1 MRKHIGKC
9 ADAHAGQRPK
19 RAMTYR
25 GRKLISLLMAAA
37 VTAAGVSGCAG
48 SADTGATASS
58 QQTEAA
64 TTQETTEA
72 AETAEPGGQESKAE
86 ESQSGSG
93 ESAGGQAKAG
103 TYEATQKGF
112 GGDVTVTV
120 TVDDSG
126 NVTAVEVTADSET
139 PDLGG
144 KAAPKIAQD
153 ILDTQSL
160 AVDTVSGAT
169 ITSEAVLA
177 AAEDALS
184 QAGIDVEAWKNKVV
198 EKAQGEAEEVTVDIV
213 VVGAGG
219 SGTGA
224 ALAAAETGAKVMVVE
239 KLGSVGGN
247 SKLASGFF
255 AINSKWQQEENL
267 NLDVDVAVN
276 RLLVFNNY
284 LSNGP
289 LTRAIVEKAADTVE
303 WLDNYG
309 MKFYLQQE
317 TTQFAHE
324 NDPYEYKCYHK
335 YEDSGAGFEALYEK
349 LDDMGAEV
357 RLNTT
362 FNELIQESDGTVT
375 GIKAAKEDGG
385 VLTVHAKATVLC
397 TGGFGGD
404 GERTATKVKNGYMA
418 SIGMP
423 NMGEGYDALVGA
435 GAIDLDGTPLLHACQ
450 LAEAETTTV
459 STSETLAGFSNSS
472 LTQLLMSPLLWVD
485 ASGSRFTNEDVVYDT
500 AFWANAAVSAGG
512 RYYFIVDE
520 KTLQSYTDGDTL
532 RISKSGPGAC
542 MDPADFVDLADQAVE
557 AGTAWKGSTA
567 AELAEA
573 TGMSAQELEDT
584 IARYN
589 SMVKAGKDTDYDKA
603 AASLKFPVEEG
614 DLYAFDCRAVYLGTV
629 GGVKVDEHLQVID
642 GDYNPIPGL
651 YAAGTNAGG
660 YYNGLGYPPYEG
672 LACGFAWT
680 SGRIAGESAAEYV
693 TR

>member
-1 MRKHIGKC
+1 MRKH
-9 ADAHAGQRPK
+9 
-19 RAMTYR
+19 
-25 GRKLISLLMAAA
+25 GRKLLSMLMAASVA
-37 VTAAGVSGCAG
+37 GAALAGCSG
-48 SADTGATASS
+48 STGAGATTAQGESGTAQTEETTASQGEAGTS
-58 QQTEAA
+58 QSGETEAA
-64 TTQETTEA
+64 S
-72 AETAEPGGQESKAE
+72 GQ
-86 ESQSGSG
+86 
-93 ESAGGQAKAG
+93 AGDAKAG
-103 TYEATQKGF
+103 TYEAAEKGF
-112 GGDVTVTV
+112 GGDVTVTL
-120 TVDDSG
+120 TVDESG
-126 NVTAVEVTADSET
+126 KVTAVDVTADGET

-144 KAAPKIAQD
+144 KAAPKMAQA
-153 ILDTQSL
+153 ILDSQSL

-169 ITSEAVLA
+169 ITSQAVLTA
-177 AAEDALS
+177 TEAALS
-184 QAGIDVEAWKNKVV
+184 QAGIDVAAWKNRAV

-255 AINSKWQQEENL
+255 AINSRWQQEEK
-267 NLDVDVAVN
+267 LDMDIDVAVN

-303 WLDNYG
+303 WLDGYG

-335 YEDSGAGFEALYEK
+335 YEDSGAGFEALYKK
-349 LDDMGAEV
+349 LDEMGTEV

-375 GIKAAKEDGG
+375 GIVATKEDGG
-385 VLTVHAKATVLC
+385 RLTVHAKATILC

-404 GERTATKVKNGYMA
+404 SDRAQARVKNNYMA

-423 NMGEGYDALVGA
+423 NMGEGYDALLAA

-450 LAEAETTTV
+450 LAESETTTV
-459 STSETLAGFSNSS
+459 STSDTLAGFSNSS

-520 KTLQSYTDGDTL
+520 KTLKSYTDGDTL

-542 MDPADFVDLADQAVE
+542 MDPADFVELAEGAVK
-557 AGTAWKGSTA
+557 AGTAWKAATA

-573 TGMSAQELEDT
+573 TGMDPQELEET

-589 SMVKAGKDTDYDKA
+589 SMVAAGKDTDYDKA
-603 AASLKFPVEEG
+603 PASLKFGVEEG

-642 GDYNPIPGL
+642 GDYDPIPGL

-680 SGRIAGESAAEYV
+680 SGRIAGESAAGYIAQ
-693 TR
+693 

>member
-1 MRKHIGKC
+1 MRKHGK
-9 ADAHAGQRPK
+9 K
-19 RAMTYR
+19 W
-25 GRKLISLLMAAA
+25 ISLLMAAS
-37 VTAAGVSGCAG
+37 VAGTVLSGCSG
-48 SADTGATASS
+48 SADTGATTAAGQEGTTADQAEETTKEQAEAPSG
-58 QQTEAA
+58 EAA
-64 TTQETTEA
+64 D
-72 AETAEPGGQESKAE
+72 
-86 ESQSGSG
+86 SQI
-93 ESAGGQAKAG
+93 KAG
-103 TYEATQKGF
+103 TYQAVEKGF
-112 GGDVTVTV
+112 GGEVAVTV
-120 TVDDSG
+120 TVDESG
-126 NVTAVEVTADSET
+126 KVTALEVTADAET

-144 KAAPKIAQD
+144 KAAPKMAQT
-153 ILDTQSL
+153 ILETQSL
-160 AVDTVSGAT
+160 AVDAVSGAT
-169 ITSEAVLA
+169 ITSEAVLTA
-177 AAEDALS
+177 VESALS
-184 QAGIDVEAWKNKVV
+184 QAGVDVEAWKSRTV
-198 EKAQGEAEEVTVDIV
+198 EKAQGEAEEITVDVV

-303 WLDNYG
+303 WLDGYG

-349 LDDMGAEV
+349 LDEMGAEV

-375 GIKAAKEDGG
+375 GIVATKEDGG
-385 VLTVHAKATVLC
+385 TLTVHARATILC

-404 GERTATKVKNGYMA
+404 SDRAQAKVKNSYMA

-423 NMGEGYDALVGA
+423 NMGEGYDALLSA

-450 LAEAETTTV
+450 LAESETTTV
-459 STSETLAGFSNSS
+459 STSETLAGFSTSS

-512 RYYFIVDE
+512 RYYIIADE
-520 KTLQSYTDGDTL
+520 RTLRSYTDGDTL
-532 RISKSGPGAC
+532 RISRSGPGAC
-542 MDPADFVDLADQAVE
+542 MDPADFVELAEGAVK
-557 AGTAWKGSTA
+557 AGTAWKGATA

-573 TGMSAQELEDT
+573 TGMDAGELEET

-589 SMVKAGKDTDYDKA
+589 SMVAAGKDTDYDKA
-603 AASLKFPVEEG
+603 SASLKFAVEEG
-614 DLYAFDCRAVYLGTV
+614 ALYAFDCRAVYLGTV
-629 GGVKVDEHLQVID
+629 GGVKVDEHLRVID
-642 GDYNPIPGL
+642 GDYDPIPGL

-680 SGRIAGESAAEYV
+680 SGRIAGESAAGYAAE
-693 TR
+693 

>member
-1 MRKHIGKC
+1 MRKH
-9 ADAHAGQRPK
+9 D
-19 RAMTYR
+19 
-25 GRKLISLLMAAA
+25 RKLLGMLMAASMA
-37 VTAAGVSGCAG
+37 ASSLAGCSGSSTTGATTAAGETTAAPAGEGEETSADGGKEGTAQAG
-48 SADTGATASS
+48 S
-58 QQTEAA
+58 
-64 TTQETTEA
+64 
-72 AETAEPGGQESKAE
+72 
-86 ESQSGSG
+86 
-93 ESAGGQAKAG
+93 
-103 TYEATQKGF
+103 YEATAKGF
-112 GGDVTVTV
+112 GGDVTVKV
-120 TVDDSG
+120 TVGEDG
-126 NVTAVEVTADSET
+126 NVTAVEVKADSET

-144 KAAPKIAQD
+144 KAAPKIAED
-153 ILDTQSL
+153 ILKNQSL

-169 ITSEAVLA
+169 VTSEAVLA

-184 QAGIDVEAWKNKVV
+184 QAGIDVESWKNKAV
-198 EKAQGEAEEVTVDIV
+198 EKAQGEAEEVTVDVV

-224 ALAAAETGAKVMVVE
+224 ALAASEAGAKVLIVE
-239 KLGSVGGN
+239 KLGTVGGN

-255 AINSKWQQEENL
+255 AINSKWQQEEGL
-267 NLDVDVAVN
+267 ELDVDVAVN
-276 RLLVFNNY
+276 RLLEFNNY

-289 LTRAIVEKAADTVE
+289 LTRAVVEKAADTVE

-335 YEDSGAGFEALYEK
+335 YEDSGAGFEALYQK
-349 LDDMGAEV
+349 LDEMGAEL

-362 FNELIQESDGTVT
+362 FNELIQDGDGTVT
-375 GIKAAKEDGG
+375 GIVATKEDGG
-385 VLTVHAKATVLC
+385 RLTVHAKAVIIC
-397 TGGFGGD
+397 SGGFGGD
-404 GERTATKVKNGYMA
+404 SDRTAAALNNNYMA

-423 NMGEGYDALVGA
+423 NMGEGYDALVEA

-459 STSETLAGFSNSS
+459 STSETLAGFSGSS

-485 ASGSRFTNEDVVYDT
+485 ASGSRFVNEDVVYDT
-500 AFWANAAVSAGG
+500 AFWANAAVAAGG

-542 MDPADFVDLADQAVE
+542 MDPADFKELAEQAVA
-557 AGTAWKGSTA
+557 AGTAFKGSSA
-567 AELAEA
+567 KELAEA
-573 TGMSAQELEDT
+573 AGMSAEELEDS
-584 IARYN
+584 ISRYN
-589 SMVKAGKDTDYDKA
+589 SMVKAGTDTDYNKA
-603 AASLKFPVEEG
+603 SASLKFSVEEG
-614 DLYAFDCRAVYLGTV
+614 NLYAFDCRAVYLGTI

-642 GDYNPIPGL
+642 GDYKPIPGL

-680 SGRIAGESAAEYV
+680 SGRIAGESAAAYAAK
-693 TR
+693 

>member
-1 MRKHIGKC
+1 MKKQGK
-9 ADAHAGQRPK
+9 
-19 RAMTYR
+19 
-25 GRKLISLLMAAA
+25 KLLSLFMAAA
-37 VTAAGVSGCAG
+37 MTTAALAGCSGSSDT
-48 SADTGATASS
+48 SATTAAQGGTAESTAAES
-58 QQTEAA
+58 TTAQETEPEKQGGGEAA
-64 TTQETTEA
+64 GA
-72 AETAEPGGQESKAE
+72 AKE
-86 ESQSGSG
+86 GS
-93 ESAGGQAKAG
+93 
-103 TYEATQKGF
+103 YEATEKGF
-112 GGDVTVTV
+112 GGDVTVKV
-120 TVDDSG
+120 TVGKDG
-126 NVTAVEVTADSET
+126 KVTAVDVTADSET

-153 ILDTQSL
+153 ILDHQSL

-169 ITSEAVLA
+169 ITSQAVLA
-177 AAEDALS
+177 AAEAALS
-184 QAGIDVEAWKNKVV
+184 KAGIDVESWKNKTV
-198 EKAQGEAEEVTVDIV
+198 EKAQGEAEEVTVDVV

-255 AINSKWQQEENL
+255 AINSKWQREEGL

-303 WLDNYG
+303 WLDDYG

-335 YEDSGAGFEALYEK
+335 YEDSGAGFETLYKK
-349 LDDMGAEV
+349 LEEMGTEL

-362 FNELIQESDGTVT
+362 FNELIQDSDGTVT
-375 GIKAAKEDGG
+375 GIVATKEDGG
-385 VLTVHAKATVLC
+385 TLTVHAKATILC
-397 TGGFGGD
+397 TGGYGGD
-404 GERTATKVKNGYMA
+404 AERTAAKVKNNYMA

-423 NMGEGYDALVGA
+423 NMGEGYNALVEA

-450 LAEAETTTV
+450 LAEAEVTTV
-459 STSETLAGFSNSS
+459 SSSETLAGFSNSS

-500 AFWANAAVSAGG
+500 AFWANAAVAAGG

-542 MDPADFVDLADQAVE
+542 MDPADFVELADQAVE
-557 AGTAWKGSTA
+557 AGTAFKGATA
-567 AELAEA
+567 AELAKAAGMNEEELEA
-573 TGMSAQELEDT
+573 TIS
-584 IARYN
+584 RYN
-589 SMVKAGKDTDYDKA
+589 TMVAAGKDTDYDKA
-603 AASLKFPVEEG
+603 ASSLKFSVEEG
-614 DLYAFDCRAVYLGTV
+614 SLYAFDCRAVYLGTV

-642 GDYNPIPGL
+642 GDYKPIPGL

-680 SGRIAGESAAEYV
+680 SGRIAGESAAKYIAQ
-693 TR
+693 

>member
-1 MRKHIGKC
+1 MKKQGK
-9 ADAHAGQRPK
+9 
-19 RAMTYR
+19 
-25 GRKLISLLMAAA
+25 KLLSLFMAAA
-37 VTAAGVSGCAG
+37 MTTAALAGCSGSSDT
-48 SADTGATASS
+48 SATTAAQGGTAESTAAES
-58 QQTEAA
+58 TTAQETEPEKQGGGEAA
-64 TTQETTEA
+64 GA
-72 AETAEPGGQESKAE
+72 AKE
-86 ESQSGSG
+86 
-93 ESAGGQAKAG
+93 G
-103 TYEATQKGF
+103 TYEATEKGF
-112 GGDVTVTV
+112 GGDVTVKV
-120 TVDDSG
+120 TVDKDG
-126 NVTAVEVTADSET
+126 KVTAVDVTADSET

-153 ILDTQSL
+153 ILDHQSL

-169 ITSEAVLA
+169 ITSQAVLA
-177 AAEDALS
+177 AAEAALS
-184 QAGIDVEAWKNKVV
+184 EAGIDVESWKNKTV
-198 EKAQGEAEEVTVDIV
+198 EKAQGEAEEVTVDVV

-255 AINSKWQQEENL
+255 AINSKWQREEGL

-303 WLDNYG
+303 WLDDYG

-335 YEDSGAGFEALYEK
+335 YEDSGAGFETLYKK
-349 LDDMGAEV
+349 LEEMGTEL

-362 FNELIQESDGTVT
+362 FNELIQDSDGTVT
-375 GIKAAKEDGG
+375 GIVATKEDGG
-385 VLTVHAKATVLC
+385 TLTVHAKATILC
-397 TGGFGGD
+397 TGGYGGD
-404 GERTATKVKNGYMA
+404 AERTAAKVKNNYMA

-423 NMGEGYDALVGA
+423 NMGEGYNALVEA

-450 LAEAETTTV
+450 LAEAEVTTV
-459 STSETLAGFSNSS
+459 SSSETLAGFSNSS

-500 AFWANAAVSAGG
+500 AFWANAAVAAGG

-542 MDPADFVDLADQAVE
+542 MDPADFVELADQAVE
-557 AGTAWKGSTA
+557 AGTAFKGATA
-567 AELAEA
+567 AELAKAAGMNEEELEA
-573 TGMSAQELEDT
+573 TIS
-584 IARYN
+584 RYN
-589 SMVKAGKDTDYDKA
+589 TMVAAGKDTDYDKA
-603 AASLKFPVEEG
+603 ASSLKFSVEEG
-614 DLYAFDCRAVYLGTV
+614 SLYAFDCRAVYLGTV

-642 GDYNPIPGL
+642 GDYKPIPGL

-680 SGRIAGESAAEYV
+680 SGRIAGESAAKYIAE
-693 TR
+693 

>member
-1 MRKHIGKC
+1 MRKQGKKLLSLFM
-9 ADAHAGQRPK
+9 AV
-19 RAMTYR
+19 AM
-25 GRKLISLLMAAA
+25 A
-37 VTAAGVSGCAG
+37 TAALAGCSGSSDT
-48 SADTGATASS
+48 SATTAAQGGAAESTAAESTTGQEAETEK
-58 QQTEAA
+58 QGGGEAA
-64 TTQETTEA
+64 GA
-72 AETAEPGGQESKAE
+72 AKE
-86 ESQSGSG
+86 
-93 ESAGGQAKAG
+93 G
-103 TYEATQKGF
+103 TYEATEKGF
-112 GGDVTVTV
+112 GGDVTVKV
-120 TVDDSG
+120 TVDKDG
-126 NVTAVEVTADSET
+126 KVTAVDVTADSET

-153 ILDTQSL
+153 ILDHQSL

-169 ITSEAVLA
+169 ITSQAVLA
-177 AAEDALS
+177 AAEAALS
-184 QAGIDVEAWKNKVV
+184 EAGIDVESWKNKTV
-198 EKAQGEAEEVTVDIV
+198 EKAQGEAEEVTVDVV

-255 AINSKWQQEENL
+255 AINSKWQREEGL

-303 WLDNYG
+303 WLDDYG

-335 YEDSGAGFEALYEK
+335 YEDSGAGFEALYKK
-349 LDDMGAEV
+349 LEEMGTEL

-362 FNELIQESDGTVT
+362 FNELIQDSDGTVT
-375 GIKAAKEDGG
+375 GIVATKEDGG
-385 VLTVHAKATVLC
+385 TLTVHAKATILC
-397 TGGFGGD
+397 TGGYGGD
-404 GERTATKVKNGYMA
+404 GERTAAKVKNSYMA

-423 NMGEGYDALVGA
+423 NMGEGYNALVEA

-450 LAEAETTTV
+450 LAEAEVTTV
-459 STSETLAGFSNSS
+459 SSSETLAGFSNSS

-500 AFWANAAVSAGG
+500 AFWANAAVAAGG

-542 MDPADFVDLADQAVE
+542 MDPADFVELADQAVE
-557 AGTAWKGSTA
+557 AGTAFKGATA
-567 AELAEA
+567 AELAKAAGMNEEELEA
-573 TGMSAQELEDT
+573 TIS
-584 IARYN
+584 RYN
-589 SMVKAGKDTDYDKA
+589 TMVAAGKDTDYDKA
-603 AASLKFPVEEG
+603 ASSLKFSVEEG
-614 DLYAFDCRAVYLGTV
+614 NLYAFDCRAVYLGTV

-642 GDYNPIPGL
+642 GDYKPIPGL

-680 SGRIAGESAAEYV
+680 SGRIAGESAAKYIAE
-693 TR
+693 

>member
-1 MRKHIGKC
+1 M
-9 ADAHAGQRPK
+9 
-19 RAMTYR
+19 
-25 GRKLISLLMAAA
+25 
-37 VTAAGVSGCAG
+37 
-48 SADTGATASS
+48 
-58 QQTEAA
+58 
-64 TTQETTEA
+64 
-72 AETAEPGGQESKAE
+72 
-86 ESQSGSG
+86 
-93 ESAGGQAKAG
+93 
-103 TYEATQKGF
+103 
-112 GGDVTVTV
+112 
-120 TVDDSG
+120 
-126 NVTAVEVTADSET
+126 
-139 PDLGG
+139 
-144 KAAPKIAQD
+144 
-153 ILDTQSL
+153 
-160 AVDTVSGAT
+160 
-169 ITSEAVLA
+169 
-177 AAEDALS
+177 
-184 QAGIDVEAWKNKVV
+184 EAWKNKVV

-335 YEDSGAGFEALYEK
+335 YQDSGAGFEALYEK
-349 LDDMGAEV
+349 LDSMGAQV

-375 GIKAAKEDGG
+375 GIVATKEDGG
-385 VLTVHAKATVLC
+385 TLTVHAGATILC

-404 GERTATKVKNGYMA
+404 GERAAAKVKNGYMA

-459 STSETLAGFSNSS
+459 STSETLAGFSSSS

-532 RISKSGPGAC
+532 RISKSGPGAS
-542 MDPADFVDLADQAVE
+542 MDPADFVELANQAVE

-567 AELAEA
+567 AELAQA
-573 TGMSAQELEDT
+573 TGMDAGELEDT

-589 SMVKAGKDTDYDKA
+589 SMVKSGKDTDYDKA
-603 AASLKFPVEEG
+603 AVSLKFAVEEG

-693 TR
+693 MK

>member
-1 MRKHIGKC
+1 MRK
-9 ADAHAGQRPK
+9 
-19 RAMTYR
+19 R
-25 GRKLISLLMAAA
+25 GRKLLSML
-37 VTAAGVSGCAG
+37 TAATMTAAMVSGCSG
-48 SADTGATASS
+48 
-58 QQTEAA
+58 
-64 TTQETTEA
+64 
-72 AETAEPGGQESKAE
+72 
-86 ESQSGSG
+86 GSG
-93 ESAGGQAKAG
+93 ENQTTAVQTSAAESTAAESTVQETEKGDSQESGGAKEG
-103 TYEATQKGF
+103 TYEATEKGF
-112 GGDVTVTV
+112 GGDVTVKV
-120 TVDDSG
+120 TVDKDG
-126 NVTAVEVTADSET
+126 KVTAVDVEADSET

-153 ILDTQSL
+153 ILDNQSL

-169 ITSEAVLA
+169 ITSDAVLA
-177 AAEDALS
+177 AAETALLK
-184 QAGIDVEAWKNKVV
+184 AGIDVESWKNKAV
-198 EKAQGEAEEVTVDIV
+198 EKVQGEAEEVTVDVV

-255 AINSKWQQEENL
+255 AIDSKWQKEEGL

-289 LTRAIVEKAADTVE
+289 LTRAVVEKAADTVQ
-303 WLDNYG
+303 WLDDYG

-335 YEDSGAGFEALYEK
+335 YEDSGAGFEALYKK
-349 LDDMGAEV
+349 LDEMGAEL

-362 FNELIQESDGTVT
+362 FHELIQESDGTVT
-375 GIKAAKEDGG
+375 GIVATKEDGG
-385 VLTVHAKATVLC
+385 TLTVHAGATILC
-397 TGGFGGD
+397 TGGYGGD
-404 GERTATKVKNGYMA
+404 SERAAGKVKNNYMA

-450 LAEAETTTV
+450 LAEAEVTTV
-459 STSETLAGFSNSS
+459 SSTETLAGFSNSS

-542 MDPADFVDLADQAVE
+542 MDPADFVELADGAVE
-557 AGTAWKGSTA
+557 AGTAFKGATA

-573 TGMSAQELEDT
+573 AGMNSEELEAS
-584 IARYN
+584 ISRYN
-589 SMVKAGKDTDYDKA
+589 SMVAEGKDRDYHKS
-603 AASLKFPVEEG
+603 AASLKFTVEEG
-614 DLYAFDCRAVYLGTV
+614 NLYAFDCRAVYLGTV

-642 GDYNPIPGL
+642 GDYRPIPGL

-680 SGRIAGESAAEYV
+680 SGRIAGESAGKYV
-693 TR
+693 K

>member
-1 MRKHIGKC
+1 MRKSRTKMLGI
-9 ADAHAGQRPK
+9 
-19 RAMTYR
+19 
-25 GRKLISLLMAAA
+25 LMAGAMA
-37 VTAAGVSGCAG
+37 VTSLAGCSG
-48 SADTGATASS
+48 SS
-58 QQTEAA
+58 EKAAA
-64 TTQETTEA
+64 TTAAPA
-72 AETAEPGGQESKAE
+72 AETTAAAESEAKAE
-86 ESQSGSG
+86 
-93 ESAGGQAKAG
+93 GGADVQAG
-103 TYEATQKGF
+103 TYEATEKGF

-120 TVDDSG
+120 TVEADGS
-126 NVTAVEVTADSET
+126 VTGMDVKADSET

-144 KAAPKIAQD
+144 KAAPKIAED
-153 ILDTQSL
+153 IVANQSL

-169 ITSEAVLA
+169 ITSDAVLA
-177 AAEDALS
+177 AAENALA
-184 QAGIDVEAWKNKVV
+184 QAGIDTEAWKNKAV
-198 EKAQGEAEEVTVDIV
+198 EKAQGEDEEATVDIV

-219 SGTGA
+219 SGTAA
-224 ALAAAETGAKVMVVE
+224 ALAAAETGADVMVVE
-239 KLGSVGGN
+239 KLGTVGGN

-255 AINSKWQQEENL
+255 AINSKWQQEEGL
-267 NLDVDVAVN
+267 ELDVDVAVN
-276 RLLVFNNY
+276 RLLEFNNY

-335 YEDSGAGFEALYEK
+335 YEDSGAGFETLYAK
-349 LDDMGAEV
+349 LDEMGTQV

-362 FNELIQESDGTVT
+362 FKELIQEADGTVS
-375 GIKAAKEDGG
+375 GIVAEKEDGG
-385 VLTVHAKATVLC
+385 KLTVHARAVVVC

-404 GERTATKVKNGYMA
+404 SERAASVLKNDYMA

-423 NMGEGYDALVGA
+423 NMGEGYDAMVEA

-542 MDPADFVDLADQAVE
+542 MDPADFVELANQAVE
-557 AGTAWKGSTA
+557 AGTAFKGATA
-567 AELAEA
+567 AELADA
-573 TGMSAQELEDT
+573 AGMNAEELEDS
-584 IARYN
+584 ISRYN
-589 SMVKAGKDTDYDKA
+589 TMVAQGKDTDYNKA
-603 AASLKFPVEEG
+603 SSSLKFSVEEG
-614 DLYAFDCRAVYLGTV
+614 NLYAFDCRAVYLGTI
-629 GGVKVDEHLQVID
+629 GGVKVDEHLQVVD
-642 GDYNPIPGL
+642 GDYKAIPGL

-680 SGRIAGESAAEYV
+680 SGRIAGESAAEYAAK
-693 TR
+693 

>member
-1 MRKHIGKC
+1 MRK
-9 ADAHAGQRPK
+9 
-19 RAMTYR
+19 R
-25 GRKLISLLMAAA
+25 GRKLLSML
-37 VTAAGVSGCAG
+37 TAATMTAAMVSGCSG
-48 SADTGATASS
+48 
-58 QQTEAA
+58 
-64 TTQETTEA
+64 
-72 AETAEPGGQESKAE
+72 
-86 ESQSGSG
+86 GSG
-93 ESAGGQAKAG
+93 ENQTTAVQTSAAESTAAESTVQETEKGDSQESGGAKEG
-103 TYEATQKGF
+103 TYEATEKGF
-112 GGDVTVTV
+112 GGDVTVKV
-120 TVDDSG
+120 TVDKDG
-126 NVTAVEVTADSET
+126 KVTAVDVEADSET

-153 ILDTQSL
+153 ILDNQSL
-160 AVDTVSGAT
+160 AVDAVSGAT
-169 ITSEAVLA
+169 ITSDAVLA
-177 AAEDALS
+177 AAEAALLK
-184 QAGIDVEAWKNKVV
+184 AGADVESWKNKAV
-198 EKAQGEAEEVTVDIV
+198 EKAQGEAEEVTVDVV

-255 AINSKWQQEENL
+255 AIDSKWQKEEGL

-289 LTRAIVEKAADTVE
+289 LTRAVVEKAADTVQ
-303 WLDNYG
+303 WLDDYG

-335 YEDSGAGFEALYEK
+335 YEDSGAGFEALYKK
-349 LDDMGAEV
+349 LDEMGAEL

-362 FNELIQESDGTVT
+362 FHELIQESDGTVT
-375 GIKAAKEDGG
+375 GIVATKEDGG
-385 VLTVHAKATVLC
+385 TLTVHAGATILC
-397 TGGFGGD
+397 TGGYGGD
-404 GERTATKVKNGYMA
+404 SERSAGKVKNNYMA

-450 LAEAETTTV
+450 LAEAEVTTV
-459 STSETLAGFSNSS
+459 SSAETLAGFSNSS

-542 MDPADFVDLADQAVE
+542 MDSADFVELADGAVE
-557 AGTAWKGSTA
+557 AGTAFKGATA

-573 TGMSAQELEDT
+573 AGMNPEELEAS
-584 IARYN
+584 ISRYN
-589 SMVKAGKDTDYDKA
+589 TMVAGGKDTDYHKS
-603 AASLKFPVEEG
+603 AASLKFTVEEG
-614 DLYAFDCRAVYLGTV
+614 NLYAFDCRAVYLGTV

-642 GDYNPIPGL
+642 GDYRPIPGL

-680 SGRIAGESAAEYV
+680 SGRIAGESAGKYV
-693 TR
+693 K

>member
-1 MRKHIGKC
+1 MRKSRMKMLSVLVAGAMTAVTLAGCSGGSEK
-9 ADAHAGQRPK
+9 ADA
-19 RAMTYR
+19 T
-25 GRKLISLLMAAA
+25 
-37 VTAAGVSGCAG
+37 TAAP
-48 SADTGATASS
+48 
-58 QQTEAA
+58 
-64 TTQETTEA
+64 A
-72 AETAEPGGQESKAE
+72 AETTAAETEA
-86 ESQSGSG
+86 
-93 ESAGGQAKAG
+93 SAGAEGGAVKAG
-103 TYEATQKGF
+103 TYEASEKGF

-120 TVDDSG
+120 TVDEAG
-126 NVTAVEVTADSET
+126 AVTAMEVKADSET

-144 KAAPKIAQD
+144 KAAPKIAEE
-153 ILDTQSL
+153 IVANQSL
-160 AVDTVSGAT
+160 AIDAVSGAT
-169 ITSEAVLA
+169 ITSDAVLA
-177 AAEDALS
+177 AAENALS
-184 QAGIDVEAWKNKVV
+184 QAGIDTEAWKNKTV
-198 EKAQGEAEEVTVDIV
+198 EKAQGENEEATVDVV

-224 ALAAAETGAKVMVVE
+224 ALAAAEAGAKVMIVE

-255 AINSKWQQEENL
+255 AINSKWQQEEGL
-267 NLDVDVAVN
+267 ELDVDVAIN
-276 RLLVFNNY
+276 RLLEFNNY

-289 LTRAIVEKAADTVE
+289 LTRAIVEKAADTVQ
-303 WLDNYG
+303 WLDDYG

-335 YEDSGAGFEALYEK
+335 YVDSGAGFETLYEK
-349 LDDMGAEV
+349 LDEMGAEL

-362 FNELIQESDGTVT
+362 FKDLIQESDGTVT
-375 GIKAAKEDGG
+375 GIVAEKEDGG
-385 VLTVHAKATVLC
+385 QLTVHAKAVIVC

-404 GERTATKVKNGYMA
+404 GERAASILKNDYMA

-423 NMGEGYDALVGA
+423 NMGEGYDAMVEA

-450 LAEAETTTV
+450 LAESETTTE

-532 RISKSGPGAC
+532 RISNSGPGAC
-542 MDPADFVDLADQAVE
+542 MDPADFVELANQAVE
-557 AGTAWKGSTA
+557 AGTAFKGATA

-573 TGMSAQELEDT
+573 ASMNAAELEDS
-584 IARYN
+584 ISRYN
-589 SMVKAGKDTDYDKA
+589 SMVAKGTDTDYNKA
-603 AASLKFPVEEG
+603 SASLKFSVEEG
-614 DLYAFDCRAVYLGTV
+614 DLYAFDCRAVYLGTI

-680 SGRIAGESAAEYV
+680 SGRIAGESAAEYIAK
-693 TR
+693 